1 MHVATIL
8 QAMGYSH
15 AKAYKPLL
23 YMNRKLKKYVFFNYV
38 KNRTHLLTS
47 DEPGIACFL
56 AIHSHSIQESFS
68 MFACDYLIP
77 LD

>member
-1 MHVATIL
+1 MHVVTIL

-23 YMNRKLKKYVFFNYV
+23 YIHEQNLSLRSKFSINYV
-38 KNRTHLLTS
+38 QNRTHLLTS

-56 AIHSHSIQESFS
+56 AIHSHSIQESLPF
-68 MFACDYLIP
+68 LHVII
-77 LD
+77 